1 MAVRHTVSTDVPPK
15 TTVGTCATAPS
26 GISREEDRAEHGL
39 QLQVSRTIE
48 HEAVSP
54 ISGDEPQQVKATA
67 AVHAAIVGD
76 YDDDAMI
83 AKELVE
89 FG

>member
-1 MAVRHTVSTDVPPK
+1 MTPT
-15 TTVGTCATAPS
+15 
-26 GISREEDRAEHGL
+26 GISREEDRAKHGL

-48 HEAVSP
+48 HEAIST
-54 ISGDEPQQVKATA
+54 ISGGEPQQVKATA